1 MFTRPFRLGLERLDD
16 RNAPSSLAG
25 NAVASTDWLPVATND
40 SLPDYSAASYSDPNP
55 NPDGNLKPVIG
66 NFRVTVE
73 PGFQGRF
80 SGKVVDENPAG
91 LTVTLTGPQGCLGG
105 AAGKTVTTDAEG
117 NFVFLGQLVTGV
129 DCGVVS
135 ADTTDAQGAAAD
147 TAEYVLT
154 V

>member
-1 MFTRPFRLGLERLDD
+1 MFTRPFRFGLERLDD
-16 RNAPSSLAG
+16 RNAPTALAG
-25 NAVASTDWLPVATND
+25 NAVATTDWLPASLTD
-40 SLPDYSAASYSDPNP
+40 SLPDYSAASYGDPNP
-55 NPDGNLKPVIG
+55 NPDGNLKPVIE

-73 PGFQGRF
+73 SGFMGRF
-80 SGKVVDENPAG
+80 SGTVVDESAAG

-117 NFVFLGQLVTGV
+117 HFVFVGQLVTGV

-135 ADTTDAQGAAAD
+135 ADTTDALGAAAD